1 MSKKEK
7 MVRAL
12 GLPEDVIL
20 RVPQIELTG
29 RGHLRLDH
37 YRSIL
42 EFQENR
48 LVVSTS
54 QGVFTIEGEKIHICF
69 SKEGELDVEGHFTS
83 VRLGGDS
90 A

>member
-54 QGVFTIEGEKIHICF
+54 QGVFTIEGRRFI
-69 SKEGELDVEGHFTS
+69 S
-83 VRLGGDS
+83 VLPRRENWMWKDILHR
-90 A
+90 